1 MIVVTK
7 TRPMNWTAKAAPM
20 TVMNLLVKMM
30 TKFSFQQLEIIMI
43 EECGSFRYPYT
54 LARSIS
60 FVGVDI

>member
-1 MIVVTK
+1 
-7 TRPMNWTAKAAPM
+7 MNWTAKAAPM